1 MRDPVTIAKGFLNL
15 MKQSSE
21 EDIVGQID
29 NFLVY
34 FRGLR
39 DQYEIVKSTSPRFS
53 GKTFHF
59 LTDFIA
65 DLESDPEG
73 TLRSSDYRTFITN
86 LLEDLSAGRLEIAR
100 KGQAAPP

>member
-15 MKQSSE
+15 MKQSSD
-21 EDIVGQID
+21 EDIVKQID
-29 NFLVY
+29 NFLIY
-34 FRGLR
+34 FRGLH

-53 GKTFHF
+53 GKTFNF
-59 LTDFIA
+59 LTDLIA

-86 LLEDLSAGRLEIAR
+86 LLGDLSSGKLEVTR
-100 KGQAAPP
+100 KGQSSPT